1 MKTSGLILLI
11 ILSPPIWG
19 QDQSSDDEPTAT
31 HQAEFPEVPQPPQ
44 RPFEF
49 QVPLYQDYDSLEEL
63 KDWAHNTSRIWGWT
77 NTIEFAGREVHY
89 SVRTF
94 TSGVATEELIFFT
107 LDHRG
112 KIAPFLAIPVK
123 NREMKVKVEGG
134 KMVVSAFIESELTP
148 ILSFSSAMLPY
159 LSDKSQAQ
167 QGGADQ
173 PATAPESMPENNSKP
188 QSDSKVRL
196 Q

>member
-1 MKTSGLILLI
+1 
-11 ILSPPIWG
+11 
-19 QDQSSDDEPTAT
+19 
-31 HQAEFPEVPQPPQ
+31 
-44 RPFEF
+44 
-49 QVPLYQDYDSLEEL
+49 
-63 KDWAHNTSRIWGWT
+63 
-77 NTIEFAGREVHY
+77 
-89 SVRTF
+89 
-94 TSGVATEELIFFT
+94 
-107 LDHRG
+107 
-112 KIAPFLAIPVK
+112 
-123 NREMKVKVEGG
+123 MKVKVEGG